1 MDKILESYD
10 YTRSEIRNASDDVL
24 ALSLSFLLADIARA
38 KREHKEV
45 HLQNQHYVQQRLN
58 LINHCEDLIKKMK
71 KHLGKKKFAEIEK
84 LAKTLNTKRKKTE
97 EREDYW
103 TGKVVSG
110 FFIFIAILIF
120 WWMFLAE
127 REECETVTW
136 TEYGKKKTGQICGEA
151 RDQMNVIRDQKG
163 IYKKGND
170 GLPEE

>member
-1 MDKILESYD
+1 MDKILKDYE
-10 YTRSEIRNASDDVL
+10 YTRSKIRNTSDDVL
-24 ALSLSFLLADIARA
+24 ALSLSFRLADIARA
-38 KREHKEV
+38 KREAKEP
-45 HLQNQHYVQQRLN
+45 HLQAQQTIQQRLN

-84 LAKTLNTKRKKTE
+84 LAKTLNTKRKKTN
-97 EREDYW
+97 ERENYW
-103 TGKVVSG
+103 FNKAFKGVLIIIG
-110 FFIFIAILIF
+110 ILIF

-163 IYKKGND
+163 IYKK
-170 GLPEE
+170 